1 MKTLKFTLG
10 AWGGSLRRMVRRIFC
25 KHALAWV
32 RNIHADEIIL
42 TGCRTVW
49 ICEKC
54 GKVVYDRDYITR
66 DMAVKVYSPN
76 DEVSD
81 RRAHGNENTTGANGG
96 SLH

>member
-1 MKTLKFTLG
+1 MQ
-10 AWGGSLRRMVRRIFC
+10 RMVRRIFC

-32 RNIHADEIIL
+32 RNIHGDEINL

-66 DMAVKVYSPN
+66 DMACVVYSPN
-76 DEVSD
+76 SVLNEQQSD
-81 RRAHGNENTTGANGG
+81 NKETK
-96 SLH
+96 

>member
-1 MKTLKFTLG
+1 MKMLKFTFS

-32 RNIHADEIIL
+32 RNIHGDEINA

-54 GKVVYDRDYITR
+54 GKVVYDPDYITR
-66 DMAVKVYSPN
+66 DMACVIYSPN
-76 DEVSD
+76 SD
-81 RRAHGNENTTGANGG
+81 STTSAAD
-96 SLH
+96 